1 MKMKN
6 KIGLKKA
13 IVTSLVIIVVTNIIC
28 GILMFYQYKIY
39 TDNFNKKLNNIVTMV
54 KKEYPNVDKNEL
66 IKILNKEQLENDL
79 LFKEYGIDLN
89 KESLILDNDRYFT
102 KFLIYNLIIITF
114 LLFAIFRGVS

>member
-13 IVTSLVIIVVTNIIC
+13 IVTSLVIIVATNIIC

-39 TDNFNKKLNNIVTMV
+39 TDNFNKKLNNIVTIV
-54 KKEYPNVDKNEL
+54 TKEYPNVEKNEL

-114 LLFAIFRGVS
+114 LLFAIFRGIS

>member
-39 TDNFNKKLNNIVTMV
+39 TDNFNKKLNNIVTIV
-54 KKEYPNVDKNEL
+54 KKEYPNLEKNEL

-89 KESLILDNDRYFT
+89 KESLILENDRYFT

-114 LLFAIFRGVS
+114 LLFAIFRGIS

>member
-6 KIGLKKA
+6 KIGLKRA
-13 IVTSLVIIVVTNIIC
+13 IVTSLVIIVATNIIC

-39 TDNFNKKLNNIVTMV
+39 TDNFNKKLNNIVTIV
-54 KKEYPNVDKNEL
+54 KKEYPNVEKNEL

-89 KESLILDNDRYFT
+89 KESLILENDRYFT

-114 LLFAIFRGVS
+114 LLFAIFRGIS

>member
-13 IVTSLVIIVVTNIIC
+13 IVTSLVIIVATNIIC

-39 TDNFNKKLNNIVTMV
+39 TDNFNKKLNNIVTIV
-54 KKEYPNVDKNEL
+54 KKEYPNVEKNEL

-89 KESLILDNDRYFT
+89 KESLILENDRYFT

-114 LLFAIFRGVS
+114 LLFAIFRGIY

>member
-1 MKMKN
+1 MKVKN

-13 IVTSLVIIVVTNIIC
+13 IITSLIIIVASNIIC

-39 TDNFNKKLNNIVTMV
+39 TDNFNKKIDNIVTIV
-54 KKEYPNVDKNEL
+54 KNEYPDIDKNEL
-66 IKILNKEQLENDL
+66 IEILNKEQLENDL

-89 KESLILDNDRYFT
+89 KESLILENDRYFT

-114 LLFAIFRGVS
+114 LLFAIFRGIS

>member
-6 KIGLKKA
+6 KIGLKRA
-13 IVTSLVIIVVTNIIC
+13 IVTSLVIIVATNIIC

-39 TDNFNKKLNNIVTMV
+39 TDNFNKKLNNIVTIV
-54 KKEYPNVDKNEL
+54 KKEYPNVEKNEL

-114 LLFAIFRGVS
+114 LLFAIFRGIS

>member
-13 IVTSLVIIVVTNIIC
+13 IVTSLVIIVATNIIC

-39 TDNFNKKLNNIVTMV
+39 TDNFNKKLNNIVTIV
-54 KKEYPNVDKNEL
+54 KKEYPNVEKNEL

-89 KESLILDNDRYFT
+89 KESLILENDRYFT

-114 LLFAIFRGVS
+114 LLFAIFRGIS

>member
-13 IVTSLVIIVVTNIIC
+13 IITSLIIIIASNVIC

-39 TDNFNKKLNNIVTMV
+39 TNNFNKKLNNIVTIV
-54 KKEYPNVDKNEL
+54 KNKYPDVDKNEL
-66 IKILNKEQLENDL
+66 IKILNNDQLENDL

-89 KESLILDNDRYFT
+89 KESLILENDRYFK

-114 LLFAIFRGVS
+114 LLFAIFRNIS

>member
-13 IVTSLVIIVVTNIIC
+13 IVTSLVIIVATNIIC

-39 TDNFNKKLNNIVTMV
+39 TDNFNKKLNNIVTIV
-54 KKEYPNVDKNEL
+54 KKEYPNVEKNEL

-89 KESLILDNDRYFT
+89 KESLILENDRYFT
-102 KFLIYNLIIITF
+102 KFLIHNLIIITF
-114 LLFAIFRGVS
+114 LLFAIFRNIS

>member
-28 GILMFYQYKIY
+28 GVLMFYQYKIY
-39 TDNFNKKLNNIVTMV
+39 TDNFNKKLNNIVTIV
-54 KKEYPNVDKNEL
+54 KKEYPNVEKNEL
-66 IKILNKEQLENDL
+66 IEILNKEQLENDL

-89 KESLILDNDRYFT
+89 KESLILENDRYFT

-114 LLFAIFRGVS
+114 LLFAIFRGIS